1 MQDGLVDST
10 LETQAR
16 NGCAKSFEALCA
28 RHRTRVWRI
37 VCSVARGPE
46 AEDLHQETLLRA
58 YRALGTYRGQAP
70 FEAWLARIAVN
81 VAHDFHRSA
90 WRRRVT
96 LFDLLPTAPG
106 ERVESIETAAERREL
121 QRRVRRAVAALPE
134 GQRVPIWLHYF
145 EGFSLVEIARLE
157 QVPEGTLRS
166 RLRAGLR
173 RLGQSLADLLPEPE
187 ADVHPTRGA
196 SDPTTLR
203 VAPGECGA

>member
-1 MQDGLVDST
+1 MT
-10 LETQAR
+10 LETRAQS
-16 NGCAKSFEALCA
+16 GCVEAFEALCA
-28 RHRTRVWRI
+28 QHRTRIWRI
-37 VCSVARGPE
+37 VCSVARGVE

-58 YRALGTYRGQAP
+58 YRALASYRGQAP

-96 LFDLLPTAPG
+96 LFDLLPTSPV

-121 QRRVRRAVAALPE
+121 QRRVRQAVAVLPE
-134 GQRVPIWLHYF
+134 SQRVPIWLHYF

-157 QVPEGTLRS
+157 RVPEGTLRS

-173 RLGQSLADLLPEPE
+173 RLGQSLEDLLPELEVEPSTGRSANE
-187 ADVHPTRGA
+187 SPM
-196 SDPTTLR
+196 LR

>member
-1 MQDGLVDST
+1 MDIT
-10 LETQAR
+10 LETRAR
-16 NGCAKSFEALCA
+16 NGCVKSFEALCA
-28 RHRTRVWRI
+28 QHRTRVWRI
-37 VCSVARGPE
+37 VSSVARGPE

-58 YRALGTYRGQAP
+58 YRALHTYRGQAP

-96 LFDLLPTAPG
+96 LFDLLPAMPG
-106 ERVESIETAAERREL
+106 ERAESIETAAERREL

-134 GQRVPIWLHYF
+134 SQRVPIWLHYF

-157 QVPEGTLRS
+157 RVPEGTLRS

-173 RLGQSLADLLPEPE
+173 RLGTALGDLLPEPE
-187 ADVHPTRGA
+187 GEPRSTRAVGEPPA
-196 SDPTTLR
+196 LR
-203 VAPGECGA
+203 VSQGECGA